1 MASLNP
7 VATSNQFLMQCIV
20 RRPQSAHPQ
29 PNIKWQT
36 KNMHLS
42 EWQYLRPRTTFLSR
56 NEILEMVVRLSFRIP
71 GDIVEFGVAKGRST
85 RTIRLAA
92 SECEKHVPANA
103 RKRIYA
109 CDSFEGLPEKFENL
123 GVGAFATEPP
133 HIRGVNIVKGYFE
146 DTLTKELAA
155 EIRVVAL
162 ASLDADL
169 YSSTLCALNW
179 LTPLLCTGSLLLF
192 DEFLGEKESE
202 KRAFEKWSAETG
214 CRTILIGQFM
224 REPSGRGGTLDRGTL
239 DRRMLFQVVKEE
251 PLPAIPPNRDDGDLR
266 RELSKPLYS
275 AARKIYR
282 LFC

>member
-1 MASLNP
+1 MD
-7 VATSNQFLMQCIV
+7 
-20 RRPQSAHPQ
+20 
-29 PNIKWQT
+29 
-36 KNMHLS
+36 LS
-42 EWQYLRPRTTFLSR
+42 DWRYLQPRTTFLSGD
-56 NEILEMVVRLSFRIP
+56 EILKMVVRLSFRIQ
-71 GDIVEFGVAKGRST
+71 GHIVEFGVATGHST
-85 RTIRLAA
+85 RIIRLAA
-92 SECEKHVPANA
+92 SECEKQVPSNA

-123 GVGAFATEPP
+123 EIGAFATEPP
-133 HIRGVNIVKGYFE
+133 HIPGVKIVKGYF
-146 DTLTKELAA
+146 DDSLTEELAA
-155 EIRVVAL
+155 KIRVVAL

-224 REPSGRGGTLDRGTL
+224 REPSGRGATLDRGTL

-251 PLPAIPPNRDDGDLR
+251 PLPAIPPKPDDGYLR
-266 RELSKPLYS
+266 RQLSKHPPLYN
-275 AARKIYR
+275 AARQIYR
-282 LFC
+282 LFR